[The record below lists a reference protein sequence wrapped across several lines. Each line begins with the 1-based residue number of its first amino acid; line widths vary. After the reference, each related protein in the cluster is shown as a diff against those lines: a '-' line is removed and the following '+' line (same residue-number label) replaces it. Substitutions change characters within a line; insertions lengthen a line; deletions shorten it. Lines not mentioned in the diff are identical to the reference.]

1 MQFAVCVSGG
11 APGRARTIDRRR
23 GAAGGELAMNAKRL
37 LDRQFQVH
45 PIALGDAEVALRLA
59 LPLAT
64 LDEERRVAADGLE
77 VRRLGR

>member
-1 MQFAVCVSGG
+1 
-11 APGRARTIDRRR
+11 
-23 GAAGGELAMNAKRL
+23 MNAKRL
-37 LDRQFQVH
+37 LDRQLQVH